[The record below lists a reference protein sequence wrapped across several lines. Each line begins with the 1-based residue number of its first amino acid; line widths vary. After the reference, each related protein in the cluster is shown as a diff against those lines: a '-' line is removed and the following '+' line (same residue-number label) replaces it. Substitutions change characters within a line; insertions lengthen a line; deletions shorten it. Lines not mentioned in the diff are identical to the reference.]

1 MRYSIFQTPPHMWLT
16 VAIISQ
22 FILTALVLQIPA
34 IREAFGVTMPSL
46 QTIGM
51 ILAFGVVVFVS
62 MEIIKVFVRRR
73 VQFVKK

>member
-1 MRYSIFQTPPHMWLT
+1 MWLT

-34 IREAFGVTMPSL
+34 IREAFGVTVPTL

-51 ILAFGVVVFVS
+51 IMVFGVVVFIS
-62 MEIIKVFVRRR
+62 MEIIKVFVRKRS
-73 VQFVKK
+73 QLVKD